1 MTYSGAVTF
10 TLLASVMSQPLN
22 ATPVPVA
29 REKM

>member
-10 TLLASVMSQPLN
+10 TLFASVMSQPLK